1 MTARAT
7 ERVSERVADMRLLP
21 WEYGVRNL
29 ARSPVRLALSLAGA
43 ALVVLLVLAAGAF
56 VRGMDQSLRESG
68 NPSNVILL
76 GAGSEESFERS
87 EIAPAVTGLA
97 QAAVPGIMSRL
108 GVPYVSPEV
117 HMQSVIREDRDA
129 SRTMQVLVRGVT
141 PAAFLV
147 HPQARLVEG
156 RIAEPGRDEVI
167 VGSQM
172 PTKMGLTEQRL
183 AVGQTLFFDERV
195 WTIVGRFEA
204 PGTVMEAEIWTP
216 LSDLQIAARRDN
228 LSCVVLTLDG
238 GGEFDDVDAFARQR
252 LDLELVAIRE
262 TDYYANLRAFYR
274 PIQAMVWV
282 TAILIASGGLLGGLN
297 TMYAAFASRVREIG
311 SLQALGYPRHAIVLS
326 LIQESLIAS
335 VAGALIAATVGVFLL
350 DGVAVRF
357 SMGVFGMT
365 VDSLVL
371 AMGLGAGVMLGL
383 IGGLP
388 PAWRCLKLPIA
399 EALKAT

>member
-1 MTARAT
+1 
-7 ERVSERVADMRLLP
+7 MRLLP
-21 WEYGVRNL
+21 WDYGVRNL

-87 EIAPAVTGLA
+87 EIAPAVTGLV
-97 QAAVPGIMSRL
+97 QAAVPGIKSRL
-108 GVPYVSPEV
+108 GVAYVSPEV
-117 HMQSVIREDRDA
+117 HMQSVIREARDA
-129 SRTMQVLVRGVT
+129 EKTMQILIRGVT

-147 HPQARLVEG
+147 HPQARVVEG
-156 RIAEPGRDEVI
+156 RVPEPGRDEI
-167 VGSQM
+167 IAGAQAA
-172 PTKMGLTEQRL
+172 TNLGLAHQRL
-183 AVGQTLFFDERV
+183 SVGQTLFFDERV
-195 WTIVGRFEA
+195 WTVVGRFEA

-228 LSCVVLTLDG
+228 LSCVVLTLDQT
-238 GGEFDDVDAFARQR
+238 GEFDDVDAFARQR
-252 LDLELVAIRE
+252 LDLELVALRE
-262 TDYYANLRAFYR
+262 TEYYANLRAFYR

-297 TMYAAFASRVREIG
+297 TMYAAFASRVRELG
-311 SLQALGYPRHAIVLS
+311 SLQAIGYPRHAIVLS
-326 LIQESLIAS
+326 LVQESVLAS
-335 VAGALIAATVGVFLL
+335 VAGALVGAAIGVFFL

-357 SMGVFGMT
+357 SMGVFGLV
-365 VDSLVL
+365 VDSIVL
-371 AMGLGAGVMLGL
+371 ATALGAGVVLGL
-383 IGGLP
+383 VGGLP

-399 EALKAT
+399 EALKST